1 VTLLSDPSFLAAAV
15 VAVTFLGISKGGFLG
30 LGSVAVPI
38 LSFLIPPPKAAAIL
52 LPILMAQDLVS
63 VWVYHRDFSAW
74 NLKVLLPGAAIG
86 VVIATLTAA
95 TLHEDVVR
103 LAVGVI
109 TLLFVVSRLAAP
121 WIERHLPTPGNASG
135 VFWGS
140 VAGFTST
147 IANAGSPPVQ
157 IHLLPQKLPVMTYVG
172 TTSIYFW
179 ISNSMKIPSYWS
191 LGQLTWENISTGL
204 LLVPLAVATNF
215 LGVWMLRRVP
225 HDTFYR
231 IAYVLMTAIG
241 LALIRSGLQEM
252 GYM

>member
-1 VTLLSDPSFLAAAV
+1 VSLLADPSFLAAAV
-15 VAVTFLGISKGGFLG
+15 VAVTLLGISKGGFLG
-30 LGSVAVPI
+30 IGSVAVPI
-38 LSFLIPPPKAAAIL
+38 LSLLVSPPKAAAIL

-63 VWVYHRDFSAW
+63 VWVYHRDYSAW
-74 NLKVLLPGAAIG
+74 NLKVLLPGAVIG
-86 VVIATLTAA
+86 VIIATLTAA
-95 TLHEDVVR
+95 VLHEDVVR
-103 LAVGVI
+103 LTVGLI
-109 TLLFVVSRLAAP
+109 TILFVVSRLAAP
-121 WIERHLPTPGNASG
+121 WIERHLPAPGNASG
-135 VFWGS
+135 VFWGA
-140 VAGFTST
+140 VAGFTSA

-179 ISNSMKIPSYWS
+179 ISNAMKIPSYWS

-241 LALIRSGLQEM
+241 LALVRSGLVQM
-252 GYM
+252 GWL